1 MPADRTETSIPPA
14 REAPQLPGPLHRS
27 KNIPVLLPTDAFFP
41 SEKDLGRCEQGEDQ
55 PAPQSHQARSPRS
68 LESVY
73 TQNPSCLLFQTH
85 LAPLNRDP
93 LIKIRDRPF
102 LAFPFSEKAVKFSKR
117 SQSQSKV
124 CQELSSLDGCSRS
137 PAGGAGC
144 VIQNSLDPG
153 KENRNQAARARGAA
167 EPRRNAAPGVPRL
180 WGSGAAPAP
189 AVLRRPARE
198 ELAPAGG
205 NSKPVAS
212 GSRAGPWL
220 GPRQPGNRLLSSF
233 LAIQRACSEPQF
245 HFPLST
251 SQPKRQGTPEAKG
264 VCSKP
269 VATKARTEA
278 LQSGTAVWS
287 CCRSP
292 SHLGAGKAEET
303 CLDQP

>member
-55 PAPQSHQARSPRS
+55 PAPQSHRARSPRS

-73 TQNPSCLLFQTH
+73 TQNPSCLFQTH

-102 LAFPFSEKAVKFSKR
+102 LAFPFSGKAVKFSKR

-124 CQELSSLDGCSRS
+124 CQELSSLGGCSRS

-167 EPRRNAAPGVPRL
+167 EPRRNAAPGAPGRGAPEQPRPQQRCGGQPERSWHQPEEIPSL
-180 WGSGAAPAP
+180 LLLAAAP
-189 AVLRRPARE
+189 
-198 ELAPAGG
+198 
-205 NSKPVAS
+205 
-212 GSRAGPWL
+212 GP
-220 GPRQPGNRLLSSF
+220 G
-233 LAIQRACSEPQF
+233 
-245 HFPLST
+245 
-251 SQPKRQGTPEAKG
+251 
-264 VCSKP
+264 
-269 VATKARTEA
+269 
-278 LQSGTAVWS
+278 
-287 CCRSP
+287 
-292 SHLGAGKAEET
+292 
-303 CLDQP
+303 

>member
-14 REAPQLPGPLHRS
+14 REAPQLPGPLQFYRS
-27 KNIPVLLPTDAFFP
+27 KNIPVLLPTDAFSP

-55 PAPQSHQARSPRS
+55 PAPQSHRVHSPRS

-73 TQNPSCLLFQTH
+73 TQNPSCLRFQTH

-124 CQELSSLDGCSRS
+124 CQELSSLGGCSRS

-167 EPRRNAAPGVPRL
+167 EPRRNAGPG
-180 WGSGAAPAP
+180 SAP
-189 AVLRRPARE
+189 AVGLQSSPG
-198 ELAPAGG
+198 P
-205 NSKPVAS
+205 
-212 GSRAGPWL
+212 SRAAAAS
-220 GPRQPGNRLLSSF
+220 PRGAGTSRRKFQACCFWQPRWAL
-233 LAIQRACSEPQF
+233 
-245 HFPLST
+245 
-251 SQPKRQGTPEAKG
+251 
-264 VCSKP
+264 
-269 VATKARTEA
+269 ARTSA
-278 LQSGTAVWS
+278 TWKPATQQFS
-287 CCRSP
+287 CHP
-292 SHLGAGKAEET
+292 EGLF
-303 CLDQP
+303 